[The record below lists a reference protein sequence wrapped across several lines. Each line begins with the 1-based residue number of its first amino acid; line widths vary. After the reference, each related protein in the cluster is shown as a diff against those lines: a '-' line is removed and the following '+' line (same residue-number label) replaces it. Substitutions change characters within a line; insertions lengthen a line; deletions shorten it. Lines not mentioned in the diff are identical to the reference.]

1 MTRTEQLKQR
11 IGANGHAPLGATKP
25 EGEGKALAPADAL
38 ARFLASPAA
47 TAQIAKAL
55 PRHLTADR
63 LIRIATTELRKI
75 PKLAQCSP
83 ASFLGSVIQCA
94 QLGLEPGSA
103 LGHVYI
109 IPFDRWEKKTGRWI
123 LAETVATVI
132 IGYRGM
138 LALAR
143 RSGEIESIDAWP
155 VYQGDKF
162 RCVLGLDATLEHE
175 PDWENAGRTQPD
187 RLRFVYAVAKLKGG
201 GRQFAVMSRAEV
213 EMIRDRV
220 FAKNR
225 VDIEKYDGPWKSDFE
240 AMALKTVVRRLFKML
255 PVSIEHQVY
264 ETLHAANPNADA
276 LALGEQ
282 AAAMLGE
289 GPADNEP
296 LPGSDDGP
304 TDVDFRE
311 GGPKSPQDAGG
322 AQAQAEAAEE
332 GTESL
337 QTDFDAPALTL
348 GQKIENRM
356 RAAFEAKDAELL
368 AVAADEIRELASETE
383 RASLGA
389 LYRGMCDQLQAQ

>member
-11 IGANGHAPLGATKP
+11 IGANGSAPLGATNP
-25 EGEGKALAPADAL
+25 EGEGRALAPADAL
-38 ARFLASPAA
+38 AKFLASPAA
-47 TAQIAKAL
+47 SAQIAKAL

-83 ASFLGSVIQCA
+83 ASFLGAVIQCA

-109 IPFDRWEKKTGRWI
+109 IPFDRWEKKNGRWI

-175 PDWENAGRTQPD
+175 PDWENAGRTQAAN
-187 RLRFVYAVAKLKGG
+187 LRFVYAVAKLKGG

-213 EMIRDRV
+213 EIIRDRV

-225 VDIEKYDGPWKSDFE
+225 VDVDKYDGPWKSDFE

-276 LALGEQ
+276 LALGEA

-296 LPGSDDGP
+296 LPGAGDDP

-311 GGPKSPQDAGG
+311 KPNAPQDAGG
-322 AQAQAEAAEE
+322 AQAEQGA
-332 GTESL
+332 ESL
-337 QTDFDAPALTL
+337 QTDFDAPTLTL

-356 RAAFEAKDAELL
+356 RAAFEANDAELL
-368 AVAADEIRELASETE
+368 GVAADEIRELASEAE
-383 RASLGA
+383 RANLGG
-389 LYRGMCDQLQAQ
+389 LYRDLRDQLQAQ